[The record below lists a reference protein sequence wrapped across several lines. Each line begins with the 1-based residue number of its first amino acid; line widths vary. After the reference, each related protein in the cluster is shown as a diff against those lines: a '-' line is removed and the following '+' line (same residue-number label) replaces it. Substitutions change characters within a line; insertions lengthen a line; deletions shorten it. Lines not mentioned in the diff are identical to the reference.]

1 MLKTEIDEIEK
12 ICTSSM
18 EMTVNRLTDEKL
30 NEYTTTQVP
39 RLPGFTETFQKMAQ
53 ELLTLRK
60 ENEMLRNRVE
70 VGESLYRN
78 ADCLQVNHLKICFQ
92 ETEDCYC
99 GLIDLDES
107 CKKWRESEN
116 QNES

>member
-1 MLKTEIDEIEK
+1 M
-12 ICTSSM
+12 
-18 EMTVNRLTDEKL
+18 NRLTDEDIKEIL
-30 NEYTTTQVP
+30 AQLE
-39 RLPGFTETFQKMAQ
+39 GTEFDGTPIVLFAKEVQK
-53 ELLTLRK
+53 LRK
-60 ENEMLRNRVE
+60 ENEMLRKRVE

-107 CKKWRESEN
+107 CKKWRESGGGCEVP
-116 QNES
+116 